1 MVPATTLSWDQT
13 KNLERRLIVRI
24 LHILHQ
30 YLPDYV
36 GGTEL
41 YTQVL
46 ARYQV
51 EQGDSVTIFV
61 PAIAGNDWPEPA
73 LEDGV
78 HVYRFSTGR
87 REPRRIFLDL
97 FGQSAIDQAFDAV
110 LSREMPELVHIQHL
124 MGLPVSIVRQLVRVG
139 IPYVV
144 TLHDYWYPC
153 ANAQLLTNYDQ
164 TICSGPQW
172 GLNCGRCAIVR
183 SGKPNAQLLAPAIAP
198 IMAYRNSQ
206 TAFVLKN
213 AEALIAPTDFVRQTY
228 ASFGTPWEKI
238 HVIPH
243 GIRLP
248 DMMPPKFERED
259 DILDVIYVGGI
270 SWQKGLHILVQA
282 FNQLPAEHFRL
293 TIYGDEST
301 FPDYSAR
308 LRRLSRQSEIRFAGR
323 LPHQELWKALSL
335 SDVLVVPS
343 LWYETASL
351 IIQEAFAARV
361 PVVASDI
368 GALKERIVHEEN
380 GLSIPPGDIEA
391 LRDILLQL
399 QSEPGRLAAL
409 GANIRPVRSVVE
421 HAQDVSQ
428 LYQTILLPTTP

>member
-1 MVPATTLSWDQT
+1 
-13 KNLERRLIVRI
+13 
-24 LHILHQ
+24 
-30 YLPDYV
+30 
-36 GGTEL
+36 
-41 YTQVL
+41 
-46 ARYQV
+46 
-51 EQGDSVTIFV
+51 
-61 PAIAGNDWPEPA
+61 
-73 LEDGV
+73 
-78 HVYRFSTGR
+78 
-87 REPRRIFLDL
+87 
-97 FGQSAIDQAFDAV
+97 
-110 LSREMPELVHIQHL
+110 
-124 MGLPVSIVRQLVRVG
+124 
-139 IPYVV
+139 
-144 TLHDYWYPC
+144 
-153 ANAQLLTNYDQ
+153 
-164 TICSGPQW
+164 
-172 GLNCGRCAIVR
+172 
-183 SGKPNAQLLAPAIAP
+183 
-198 IMAYRNSQ
+198 MAYRNSQ
-206 TAFVLKN
+206 TAYVLKN
-213 AEALIAPTDFVRQTY
+213 AEALIAPTDFVRQIY

-308 LRRLSRQSEIRFAGR
+308 LRRLARQPEIRFAGR

-368 GALKERIVHEEN
+368 GALKERIVDEEN

-391 LRDILLQL
+391 LRDVLFQL